1 MYVVSS
7 FLSWRRAHI
16 HIHYCP
22 YYLRVSHLAK
32 NGQVVS
38 IPGIS
43 EYIDCSKTW
52 SFNSLLADIPLGGAK
67 YIKKAQLLEVLVEVW
82 VEGVWGGE
90 GIRKNWTNDPGSVR
104 KSLHRNSVPE
114 QCF

>member
-1 MYVVSS
+1 MGSYPYTLLSLLLKSQPSS
-7 FLSWRRAHI
+7 KKWTGNLHTR
-16 HIHYCP
+16 Y
-22 YYLRVSHLAK
+22 
-32 NGQVVS
+32 
-38 IPGIS
+38 S
-43 EYIDCSKTW
+43 EYIDCSKMW
-52 SFNSLLADIPLGGAK
+52 SFNSQLADIPLGGAK